1 MDTKKPFDFWIFATV
16 LVLLSFGIIMVFS
29 ASAPYAYY
37 YEHDTYYFLKKQ
49 LMFGIL
55 GLFAMSVTMKI
66 DYRKLG
72 KLSPLIL
79 AVSIFMLI
87 MVRIPGIGRN
97 INGAWRW
104 FYIGTFSF
112 QPSEVAK
119 IAVILFLSF
128 SLAKRKDK
136 LAYFASGLFPYLM
149 LIGLFAGL
157 LMLEPHFSCTILIC
171 FVSFVILY
179 CAGAKLMHFFL
190 LSIPAILGVIVL
202 IIKSPY
208 RLARVL
214 SFLDPWK
221 DLKGNG
227 WQVVQS
233 LYAIGSGGVFG
244 RGLGHSLQ
252 KFLYIPEPHNDFIFA
267 ILSEELGFVGVVAVL
282 LLFLVLIW
290 RGIKVAMNAPDSFG
304 CLTAVGIT
312 ALIAVQVVV
321 NVAVVTSS
329 MPVTGMPLPFFSCGG
344 SSLTFLLAGVGILL
358 NISKYAN
365 YERV

>member
-55 GLFAMSVTMKI
+55 GLFAMAVTMKI

-72 KLSPLIL
+72 KLSPLLL
-79 AVSIFMLI
+79 AASIFMLI

-104 FYIGTFSF
+104 FYIGSFSF

-128 SLAKRKDK
+128 SLAKRKEK
-136 LAYFASGLFPYLM
+136 LAYFSKGLFPYLM
-149 LIGLFAGL
+149 LIGVFAGL

-190 LSIPAILGVIVL
+190 LSIPAVLGVIVL

-282 LLFLVLIW
+282 
-290 RGIKVAMNAPDSFG
+290 
-304 CLTAVGIT
+304 
-312 ALIAVQVVV
+312 
-321 NVAVVTSS
+321 
-329 MPVTGMPLPFFSCGG
+329 
-344 SSLTFLLAGVGILL
+344 
-358 NISKYAN
+358 
-365 YERV
+365 